1 MKHLR
6 QNSVWK
12 LCIVFACGTAV
23 ASAESMFGVHS
34 FGTTLDSRSLSSVN
48 FSRSSSAEPMS
59 GKMAEMAANTVI
71 DGGEEEEEAVDVAV
85 GLAAVATGSGF
96 LAVLASL
103 LLPSSSSSSSEPS

>member
-23 ASAESMFGVHS
+23 ASAESMLGVHS
-34 FGTTLDSRSLSSVN
+34 FGTTFDSRSLSSVN
-48 FSRSSSAEPMS
+48 FSRNSSAEPMS

-71 DGGEEEEEAVDVAV
+71 DGGEEEEEVVDVV

-103 LLPSSSSSSSEPS
+103 LLPSFSSSSSEPS